1 MENNINE
8 CKCECCG
15 TSVAY
20 EDDGLC
26 DGCLELQHMEE

>member
-1 MENNINE
+1 MDE

-20 EDDGLC
+20 EDDGVC
-26 DGCLELQHMEE
+26 DGCLERQHMEQ